1 MPDIRRFHDTNLDCW
16 PDCLGLKS
24 FGLKIGPPEST
35 GHKRQAMAMRPTL
48 FSARLLP
55 AAFTVVLAVSAC
67 SNEGLKPNPTPANF
81 QGLGSGSAGDP
92 TADRLGGADSGVI
105 FGLNKAPKDRE
116 PASGGGGG
124 GGTGIGV
131 NAFLWRG
138 ALDTIAFMPLASADP
153 FGGVIITDWYTPP
166 GTSGERFKA
175 TVYILSRD
183 LRSDGLRVNI
193 YRQVL
198 QNGQWVD
205 ATVSDS
211 TVGDIENKVLA
222 RARHMREQLQASS

>member
-1 MPDIRRFHDTNLDCW
+1 MRPNPLIACTAATALVVL
-16 PDCLGLKS
+16 LGL
-24 FGLKIGPPEST
+24 T
-35 GHKRQAMAMRPTL
+35 G
-48 FSARLLP
+48 
-55 AAFTVVLAVSAC
+55 C
-67 SNEGLKPNPTPANF
+67 SSEGLKPNTTPPDF
-81 QGLGSGSAGDP
+81 QGLGSGSAGD
-92 TADRLGGADSGVI
+92 ASVNRIGGNDSGTI
-105 FGLNKAPKDRE
+105 FGIGKGAKDKDQ
-116 PASGGGGG
+116 GGGVAGG
-124 GGTGIGV
+124 SSGIGV

-175 TVYILSRD
+175 TIYILSRD

-193 YRQVL
+193 YRQVM

>member
-1 MPDIRRFHDTNLDCW
+1 
-16 PDCLGLKS
+16 
-24 FGLKIGPPEST
+24 
-35 GHKRQAMAMRPTL
+35 MRPTP

-55 AAFTVVLAVSAC
+55 AALIAVLAVAAC
-67 SNEGLKPNPTPANF
+67 SSDAIKPNPTPPDF
-81 QGLGSGSAGDP
+81 QGLGSGSPGD
-92 TADRLGGADSGVI
+92 ASVSRMGGDDSGTI
-105 FGLNKAPKDRE
+105 FGIGKGRNQNQG
-116 PASGGGGG
+116 GGGGG

-175 TVYILSRD
+175 TIYIMSRD
-183 LRSDGLRVNI
+183 LRSDGVRVNI
-193 YRQVL
+193 FRQAL

-205 ATVSDS
+205 EPVDAT

-222 RARHMREQLQASS
+222 RARRMREQLQASS

>member
-1 MPDIRRFHDTNLDCW
+1 
-16 PDCLGLKS
+16 
-24 FGLKIGPPEST
+24 
-35 GHKRQAMAMRPTL
+35 MRPTMI
-48 FSARLLP
+48 SAWLLP
-55 AAFTVVLAVSAC
+55 AALGAVLAIAAC
-67 SNEGLKPNPTPANF
+67 SSDNVKPNPTPPDF
-81 QGLGSGSAGDP
+81 QGLGSGSAGD
-92 TADRLGGADSGVI
+92 ASVNRMGGEDSGVI
-105 FGLNKAPKDRE
+105 FGIGKTNNRDQ
-116 PASGGGGG
+116 ASGGGGS
-124 GGTGIGV
+124 GIGV

-183 LRSDGLRVNI
+183 LRSDGVRVNI

-205 ATVSDS
+205 ATVADS
-211 TVGDIENKVLA
+211 TIGDIENKVLA

>member
-1 MPDIRRFHDTNLDCW
+1 
-16 PDCLGLKS
+16 
-24 FGLKIGPPEST
+24 
-35 GHKRQAMAMRPTL
+35 MRPTPFSVWL
-48 FSARLLP
+48 FPTAVI
-55 AAFTVVLAVSAC
+55 AALAVAAC
-67 SNEGLKPNPTPANF
+67 SSENVKPNPTPPDF
-81 QGLGSGSAGDP
+81 QGLGSGSAGDAS
-92 TADRLGGADSGVI
+92 TNRMGGADSGTI
-105 FGLNKAPKDRE
+105 FGIGKGPKDKDL
-116 PASGGGGG
+116 GGGVGG
-124 GGTGIGV
+124 GSGIGV

-175 TVYILSRD
+175 TIYILSRD
-183 LRSDGLRVNI
+183 LRSDGIRVNI

-198 QNGQWVD
+198 QNGQWMD
-205 ATVSDS
+205 ATVADS

>member
-1 MPDIRRFHDTNLDCW
+1 M
-16 PDCLGLKS
+16 
-24 FGLKIGPPEST
+24 
-35 GHKRQAMAMRPTL
+35 RQAIAMHPVS
-48 FSARLLP
+48 FSARFLP
-55 AAFTVVLAVSAC
+55 AALIAVLAVAAC
-67 SNEGLKPNPTPANF
+67 SSDTAKPNQTAQNF
-81 QGLGSGSAGDP
+81 QGLGSGSPGDSSITRMG
-92 TADRLGGADSGVI
+92 TADDGTI
-105 FGLNKAPKDRE
+105 FGIGKAAKDRDQG
-116 PASGGGGG
+116 SGGGA
-124 GGTGIGV
+124 TAIGV

-183 LRSDGLRVNI
+183 LRSDGIRVNI

-205 ATVSDS
+205 AAVADS
-211 TVGDIENKVLA
+211 TIGDIENKVLA

>member
-1 MPDIRRFHDTNLDCW
+1 
-16 PDCLGLKS
+16 
-24 FGLKIGPPEST
+24 
-35 GHKRQAMAMRPTL
+35 MRPTWVP
-48 FSARLLP
+48 ARVYP
-55 AAFTVVLAVSAC
+55 AALIAVLALAAC
-67 SNEGLKPNPTPANF
+67 SANDVKPNTTPPDF
-81 QGLGSGSAGDP
+81 MGLGSGSAGDVSVN
-92 TADRLGGADSGVI
+92 RLGGNDSGTI
-105 FGLNKAPKDRE
+105 FGIGNGGPNDRNR
-116 PASGGGGG
+116 AGVGGGA
-124 GGTGIGV
+124 GTGIGV

-166 GTSGERFKA
+166 GTNGERFKA
-175 TVYILSRD
+175 TIYILSRD

-193 YRQVL
+193 YRQIL
-198 QNGQWVD
+198 QNGQWMD

>member
-1 MPDIRRFHDTNLDCW
+1 
-16 PDCLGLKS
+16 
-24 FGLKIGPPEST
+24 
-35 GHKRQAMAMRPTL
+35 MRPTTI
-48 FSARLLP
+48 SAWLLP
-55 AAFTVVLAVSAC
+55 VCMIFVLAMAGC
-67 SNEGLKPNPTPANF
+67 SSEGLKPNPTPPDY
-81 QGLGSGSAGDP
+81 QGLGSGSPGDIS
-92 TADRLGGADSGVI
+92 TTRMGGEDSGVI
-105 FGLNKAPKDRE
+105 FGIGRTNRDQ
-116 PASGGGGG
+116 GGGGVG
-124 GGTGIGV
+124 GGGSGIGV

-183 LRSDGLRVNI
+183 LRSDGVRVNI

-205 ATVSDS
+205 ATVADS

>member
-1 MPDIRRFHDTNLDCW
+1 
-16 PDCLGLKS
+16 
-24 FGLKIGPPEST
+24 
-35 GHKRQAMAMRPTL
+35 MRL
-48 FSARLLP
+48 NSVSVRLLP
-55 AAFTVVLAVSAC
+55 AAIIAALAIAAC
-67 SNEGLKPNPTPANF
+67 SSDGLKPNPTPPDF
-81 QGLGSGSAGDP
+81 QGLGSGSNGDVS
-92 TADRLGGADSGVI
+92 TSRLGGEDSGTI
-105 FGLNKAPKDRE
+105 FGIGKGNTRDQ
-116 PASGGGGG
+116 GGGSGVGG
-124 GGTGIGV
+124 AGIGV

-175 TVYILSRD
+175 TIYILSRD
-183 LRSDGLRVNI
+183 LRSDGVRVNI

-205 ATVSDS
+205 ATVADS

>member
-1 MPDIRRFHDTNLDCW
+1 MSVT
-16 PDCLGLKS
+16 
-24 FGLKIGPPEST
+24 
-35 GHKRQAMAMRPTL
+35 
-48 FSARLLP
+48 
-55 AAFTVVLAVSAC
+55 
-67 SNEGLKPNPTPANF
+67 
-81 QGLGSGSAGDP
+81 
-92 TADRLGGADSGVI
+92 RLGGSDSGTI
-105 FGLNKAPKDRE
+105 FGIGKGSKDQG
-116 PASGGGGG
+116 SGGGGG
-124 GGTGIGV
+124 SSGIGV

-153 FGGVIITDWYTPP
+153 FGGVIISDWYTPP

-175 TVYILSRD
+175 TIYILSRE

-205 ATVSDS
+205 ATVSET